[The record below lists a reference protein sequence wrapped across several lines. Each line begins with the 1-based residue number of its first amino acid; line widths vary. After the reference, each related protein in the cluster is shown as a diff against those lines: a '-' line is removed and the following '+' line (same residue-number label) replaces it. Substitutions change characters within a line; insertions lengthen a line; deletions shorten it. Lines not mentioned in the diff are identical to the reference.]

1 MTGVQTCALPIYDL
15 FPPIINHSF
24 KIQIPIFRIGT
35 SLVYHQCK
43 HFSILFYRSGVVAS
57 NAPVYTR
64 RSLLVA
70 DDPQAP
76 SDRRSCVRYTS
87 RRWRLLT
94 CPYWAGMGRPAGRPS
109 ESARLPQAVPPPA
122 CGWWVSALFER
133 VGKENGAP
141 RSSPDAPASVP
152 SCWLITA
159 FPACVILPQM
169 NHQPM
174 CIWMVKPPFTQYI
187 SEANP

>member
-1 MTGVQTCALPIYDL
+1 M
-15 FPPIINHSF
+15 
-24 KIQIPIFRIGT
+24 R
-35 SLVYHQCK
+35 
-43 HFSILFYRSGVVAS
+43 R
-57 NAPVYTR
+57 VYTGAACWGSTAPKLPVHR
-64 RSLLVA
+64 RSPA
-70 DDPQAP
+70 
-76 SDRRSCVRYTS
+76 RCTS
-87 RRWRLLT
+87 RRWRLLA
-94 CPYWAGMGRPAGRPS
+94 CPYWAGRGRPAGRPS

-187 SEANP
+187 SFRNVEELNRKLEKHLIWSNNKVMRTLGGKSPTQLLREKLSA

>member
-1 MTGVQTCALPIYDL
+1 MRRYIPGAACWGSTAPKLPV
-15 FPPIINHSF
+15 H
-24 KIQIPIFRIGT
+24 
-35 SLVYHQCK
+35 
-43 HFSILFYRSGVVAS
+43 
-57 NAPVYTR
+57 R
-64 RSLLVA
+64 RSPA
-70 DDPQAP
+70 
-76 SDRRSCVRYTS
+76 RCTS
-87 RRWRLLT
+87 RRWRLLA
-94 CPYWAGMGRPAGRPS
+94 CPYWAGRGRPAGRPS

-187 SEANP
+187 SRNTFLSVRFFRVIPTDRLGRTLGGARSAPDTFLSGLGDQPCPARLFVGAVTWDGWG

>member
-1 MTGVQTCALPIYDL
+1 MRRYIPGAACWGSTAPKLPV
-15 FPPIINHSF
+15 H
-24 KIQIPIFRIGT
+24 
-35 SLVYHQCK
+35 
-43 HFSILFYRSGVVAS
+43 
-57 NAPVYTR
+57 R
-64 RSLLVA
+64 RSPA
-70 DDPQAP
+70 
-76 SDRRSCVRYTS
+76 RCTS
-87 RRWRLLT
+87 RRWRLLA
-94 CPYWAGMGRPAGRPS
+94 CPYWAGRGRPAGRPS

-141 RSSPDAPASVP
+141 RSPPDAPASVP

-187 SEANP
+187 SAEDVLQAGLEAHHHHHPGYDRHLLRLPCNSPGGPPVDPCHLS